1 MNYPFISAKCITYG
15 RVGVLE
21 EAIYSFLQQDYPG
34 EKELV
39 IVNDYPKQKLIFNHP
54 EIKIIN
60 LDETFST
67 IGDKENFAIEA
78 CKGELIAVWDDDDI
92 ALPNHLSN
100 VAKFWKEDT
109 NLLHWQRGVYYNAPN
124 ITDIVSIGNSGIV
137 YSKKAWEAIG
147 KSPIENAG
155 GDMSLVI
162 RIHNLG
168 RDQVALA
175 APPNDEVSWFYR
187 WGGIDVYH
195 QSGQGHDVEGKPNV
209 IQRHNAHIENLRI
222 QGKISTGDIQLNPN
236 WKYDYTQ
243 MLKDYVS
250 RLHNPNVQ

>member
-15 RVGVLE
+15 RVSTLE

-39 IVNDYPKQKLIFNHP
+39 IVNDYPKQKLIFDHP

-60 LDETFST
+60 LDYTFST

-168 RDQVALA
+168 REKIVLA
-175 APPNDEVSWFYR
+175 SPPDDEVSWFYR

-195 QSGQGHDVEGKPNV
+195 QSGQGHDVPGKANA
-209 IQRHNAHIENLRI
+209 IQRHSLFIEQKRQRGEI
-222 QGKISTGDIQLNPN
+222 PTGDVVLNPN
-236 WKYDYTQ
+236 WKYDYVQ
-243 MLKDYVS
+243 MLKS
-250 RLHNPNVQ
+250 FNENKQTNN